1 MLQVKFADHVDS
13 EFTRPLKLRL
23 EILCKSAREV
33 PLDRA
38 PQADEVIGKLKNV
51 VEDALKE
58 YGRTPETKLGA
69 FSAQVLARGLL
80 SPVGGVLQSIS
91 DCVGAYAASVV
102 LDSTESWEAALRDAE
117 EEHREADTLQR
128 LPSALVTQLGKFSRS
143 ACFGLQRLVEEEA
156 KRMRTEGNLRALVTT
171 HQRER
176 GYDAR
181 PYNRGNALPR
191 DCDWQVQLA
200 LVFANNCD

>member
-1 MLQVKFADHVDS
+1 MRQERGTLLQVKFADHVDS

-33 PLDRA
+33 PLDKA

-91 DCVGAYAASVV
+91 DCVGAYAATVV
-102 LDSTESWEAALRDAE
+102 LDSTESWEAALKDAE

-128 LPSALVTQLGKFSRS
+128 LPYALVTQLGKFSRS
-143 ACFGLQRLVEEEA
+143 ACFGLQKLVEEEA
-156 KRMRTEGNLRALVTT
+156 KRMKTEGNLRALVTT
-171 HQRER
+171 HSRQER

-181 PYNRGNALPR
+181 PYNRGDAWP
-191 DCDWQVQLA
+191 
-200 LVFANNCD
+200 